1 MVKIVFMVLFAE
13 IFTAAGQIL
22 FKKTTNELESY
33 SLRTVN
39 THFRFLKDVLTKPS
53 TWMGLA
59 SMAVGLVIWLA
70 ALAEGNL
77 SVVFPLGSMQ
87 FIMILFSAN
96 IFLNEKIDKMK
107 LLGTFL
113 VVLGIV
119 FITIS

>member
-1 MVKIVFMVLFAE
+1 MVKIVLLVLLAE
-13 IFTAAGQIL
+13 IFTAVGQIL
-22 FKKTTNELESY
+22 FKKTTNELGPSGLG
-33 SLRTVN
+33 SVK
-39 THFRFLKDVLTKPS
+39 THFRFLNAVLTKPS
-53 TWMGLA
+53 TWAGLA
-59 SMAVGLVIWLA
+59 SMAIGLIVWLA
-70 ALAEGNL
+70 ALAGGNL

-87 FIMILFSAN
+87 FIIILFSAH